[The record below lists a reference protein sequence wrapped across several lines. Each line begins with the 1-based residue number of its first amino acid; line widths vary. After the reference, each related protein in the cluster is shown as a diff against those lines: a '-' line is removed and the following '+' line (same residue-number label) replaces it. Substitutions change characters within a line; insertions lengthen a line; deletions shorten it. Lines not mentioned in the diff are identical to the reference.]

1 MDFSAERK
9 REARFV
15 SDAAEKKNPIPYYE
29 TWIEGKEKG
38 GVKIEEEGNGN
49 VN

>member
-1 MDFSAERK
+1 M
-9 REARFV
+9 EARFV
-15 SDAAEKKNPIPYYE
+15 SDAPERKNPIPYYE

-38 GVKIEEEGNGN
+38 RVKTTEEGNGN